1 MGFEEKLN
9 QMCESG
15 DRTAAKKLVH
25 HTKSIARLVAAV
37 LKVSKWAALPIKTQE
52 LLTGAS
58 EDAREA
64 ARIGDAAEYVHTRL
78 LGADRASVVDL
89 KMRLDLRQVQD
100 QIYALF
106 DEKEAPVRG
115 FVYVAWSSRPERF
128 MYVGKAAN
136 ASRLNLTQHG
146 LLANAAAHAT
156 TLSLL
161 FPSQSKKQILLDLEA
176 SVIALIDSWT
186 GDLPELNHKRE
197 TVPICSPSKE
207 LSRLAEFFDSVAAGL
222 DPVASSRPRS
232 RSTGH

>member
-9 QMCESG
+9 QMCVSG
-15 DRTAAKKLVH
+15 DREAAKELVH

-37 LKVSKWAALPIKTQE
+37 LKVGKLAALPIKTQE
-52 LLTGAS
+52 ILTKAS

-64 ARIGDAAEYVHTRL
+64 ARIGDAAEYVYTRL
-78 LGADRASVVDL
+78 LADRASVVDI

-106 DEKEAPVRG
+106 DEKEAPARG
-115 FVYVAWSSRPERF
+115 FVYVAWSGHPERF

-161 FPSQSKKQILLDLEA
+161 FPSQSRKQILLDLEA
-176 SVIALIDSWT
+176 SVIALIESWT
-186 GDLPELNHKRE
+186 GGLPELNHKRE

-207 LSRLAEFFDSVAAGL
+207 LSLLAAFFNSVAADL
-222 DPVASSRPRS
+222 DPGAF
-232 RSTGH
+232 